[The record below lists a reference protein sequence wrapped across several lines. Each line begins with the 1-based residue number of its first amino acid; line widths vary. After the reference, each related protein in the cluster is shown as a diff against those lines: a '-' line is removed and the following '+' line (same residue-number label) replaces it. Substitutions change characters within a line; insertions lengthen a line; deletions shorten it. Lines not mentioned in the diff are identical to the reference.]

1 MITEHFPHFTFIGD
15 AQNRG
20 LAYGETLRDRI
31 HTTFE
36 VYHER
41 LFAKSR
47 LTESDFIA
55 RAEHVRSIIMNFNR
69 ELTQELDA
77 IAEASE
83 MPGWQIYLLNAR
95 TEILNAKIDECTT
108 VCFPQSALLGQTWDW
123 FEGFE
128 ELTILV
134 TYERPDGSKILT
146 FSEPGML
153 AKIGLNS
160 AGVGVCLNYLN
171 HRHTLDGLP
180 VHILARAI
188 LECPSVADAR
198 RSIKRAGFGKSS
210 HFLIADV
217 ANDAL
222 SIEFMGASAETVEP
236 YNTAYLHTNHC
247 IFPDAPAQVTEENS
261 STARRLARARALLA
275 NTDERTFATLKQI
288 LVDTHGADFAINNP
302 FHPSATFPGERI
314 GSCGT
319 FIMDL
324 TRREMHVRKGPGE
337 THPFATYAID

>member
-1 MITEHFPHFTFIGD
+1 MD
-15 AQNRG
+15 
-20 LAYGETLRDRI
+20 
-31 HTTFE
+31 
-36 VYHER
+36 
-41 LFAKSR
+41 
-47 LTESDFIA
+47 
-55 RAEHVRSIIMNFNR
+55 FNR

-188 LECPSVADAR
+188 LESPSVADAR

-217 ANDAL
+217 ANDAF

-247 IFPDAPAQVTEENS
+247 IFPGAPAQVTEENS
-261 STARRLARARALLA
+261 STARRLARVTSSRIAVCGSSTCRSSTASRRRRASRTAR
-275 NTDERTFATLKQI
+275 T
-288 LVDTHGADFAINNP
+288 
-302 FHPSATFPGERI
+302 
-314 GSCGT
+314 
-319 FIMDL
+319 
-324 TRREMHVRKGPGE
+324 
-337 THPFATYAID
+337 